1 MQRGVLTKM
10 KKILNLLVNRET
22 VLYLVFGVLTTI
34 VNFGSYAL
42 SDYILGEQFY
52 LLSNIFSFIA
62 ATLFAFLT
70 NKQFVFES
78 RVWECR
84 VVLKELGSF
93 FSARI
98 MTFLVVEELGLLIAV
113 QVFGVDRYQIFFLK
127 GAFAAKIV
135 LAFAAVLVNYILSK
149 FLIFKKTEEKR
160 KEF

>member
-1 MQRGVLTKM
+1 M
-10 KKILNLLVNRET
+10 KKFLNLLVNRET

-42 SDYILGEQFY
+42 SDYVLGERFY
-52 LLSNIFSFIA
+52 LLSNIISFIA

-78 RVWECR
+78 RVWKCR
-84 VVLKELGSF
+84 VVLRELGSF

-113 QVFGVDRYQIFFLK
+113 QVFGVDRYRFFFLK

-160 KEF
+160 KES

>member
-1 MQRGVLTKM
+1 M
-10 KKILNLLVNRET
+10 KRILNLLVNRET

-34 VNFGSYAL
+34 VNFGTYAL
-42 SDYILGEQFY
+42 FDHILGDRFY

-62 ATLFAFLT
+62 AVLFAFVT

-78 RVWECR
+78 REWKGR
-84 VVLKELGSF
+84 TVLKEIGSF

-113 QVFGVDRYQIFFLK
+113 QVFGVDRYRFFFLE

-135 LAFAAVLVNYILSK
+135 LSFVAVLANYVLSK
-149 FLIFKKTEEKR
+149 FFIFKKTEEKR
-160 KEF
+160 KGF